1 MKKLETIEKIVGE
14 DPQHLILWLHGLGAD
29 ANDFLFLVDTFSFS
43 KSYPAIFVF
52 PNAPIR
58 SVTINQGSSMRAWYD
73 IEQIDIKASANLLH
87 IKDSFLALEQILTE
101 YVQKGIAEKNI
112 IVAGFSQGGV
122 MACELGLKSQYS
134 IKAVVGL
141 SCYLSFGWEK
151 IFQPKQKETMPN
163 FFLGHG
169 SEDPIVPIVV
179 GKQARDDLQE
189 KNISVVWKKYEAVP
203 HTVCEQE
210 ILDVEEFIVQQFS
223 S

>member
-1 MKKLETIEKIVGE
+1 
-14 DPQHLILWLHGLGAD
+14 
-29 ANDFLFLVDTFSFS
+29 
-43 KSYPAIFVF
+43 
-52 PNAPIR
+52 
-58 SVTINQGSSMRAWYD
+58 
-73 IEQIDIKASANLLH
+73 
-87 IKDSFLALEQILTE
+87 
-101 YVQKGIAEKNI
+101 
-112 IVAGFSQGGV
+112 
-122 MACELGLKSQYS
+122 
-134 IKAVVGL
+134 
-141 SCYLSFGWEK
+141 
-151 IFQPKQKETMPN
+151 MPN

>member
-1 MKKLETIEKIVGE
+1 M
-14 DPQHLILWLHGLGAD
+14 P
-29 ANDFLFLVDTFSFS
+29 
-43 KSYPAIFVF
+43 
-52 PNAPIR
+52 
-58 SVTINQGSSMRAWYD
+58 
-73 IEQIDIKASANLLH
+73 
-87 IKDSFLALEQILTE
+87 
-101 YVQKGIAEKNI
+101 KN
-112 IVAGFSQGGV
+112 GKFSQGGV

-203 HTVCEQE
+203 HTVCKSSSR
-210 ILDVEEFIVQQFS
+210 LVLLFS
-223 S
+223 FGWEKIFQKAKRNY

>member
-1 MKKLETIEKIVGE
+1 MTI
-14 DPQHLILWLHGLGAD
+14 
-29 ANDFLFLVDTFSFS
+29 FS
-43 KSYPAIFVF
+43 
-52 PNAPIR
+52 
-58 SVTINQGSSMRAWYD
+58 
-73 IEQIDIKASANLLH
+73 
-87 IKDSFLALEQILTE
+87 
-101 YVQKGIAEKNI
+101 
-112 IVAGFSQGGV
+112 
-122 MACELGLKSQYS
+122 KSQYS

-203 HTVCEQE
+203 HTVCE
-210 ILDVEEFIVQQFS
+210 FIPRNFGCRRVYHATVFFLGQRGFYFFHS
-223 S
+223 FRYLRGKIFYTFFCE

>member
-1 MKKLETIEKIVGE
+1 M
-14 DPQHLILWLHGLGAD
+14 
-29 ANDFLFLVDTFSFS
+29 
-43 KSYPAIFVF
+43 
-52 PNAPIR
+52 
-58 SVTINQGSSMRAWYD
+58 
-73 IEQIDIKASANLLH
+73 
-87 IKDSFLALEQILTE
+87 
-101 YVQKGIAEKNI
+101 QKGIAEKNI

-210 ILDVEEFIVQQFS
+210 ILDVEEFIMQQFS